1 MFEGLIAEARG
12 LVGKKGKKKKE
23 LDERPEV
30 SNGDGL
36 SFPRR
41 GLEKTHTPVFPGGGS
56 GIGGGGTR
64 P

>member
-1 MFEGLIAEARG
+1 MFRKLIAEGRD
-12 LVGKKGKKKKE
+12 LVAAGKRKKKE

-30 SNGDGL
+30 SSGDGL

-41 GLEKTHTPVFPGGGS
+41 GLEKTQTLVYPGANTGQS
-56 GIGGGGTR
+56 GTR